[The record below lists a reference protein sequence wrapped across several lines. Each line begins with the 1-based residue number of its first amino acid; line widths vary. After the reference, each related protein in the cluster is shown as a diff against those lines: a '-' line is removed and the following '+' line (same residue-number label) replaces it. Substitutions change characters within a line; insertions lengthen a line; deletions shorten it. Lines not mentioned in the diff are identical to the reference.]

1 MKILNETNFADNYVF
16 LIIKNCTIILGSY
29 RHKTSITFILA
40 EIIVQIHSMADT
52 NIKIHTK

>member
-1 MKILNETNFADNYVF
+1 VADGSMQVCHFKGVN
-16 LIIKNCTIILGSY
+16 ILGSY

-40 EIIVQIHSMADT
+40 EISVQVLSMADT

>member
-1 MKILNETNFADNYVF
+1 MVNPRY
-16 LIIKNCTIILGSY
+16 CTIILGSY